1 MNQDKCIRDLEQSIA
16 ECEDALRWSKT
27 SKFVKHHKKIQAIG
41 FFSIVAM
48 SVWGVSSVPDFEN
61 LNTIAK
67 VLWITMV
74 CMMSTLPAW
83 LVTWLIPRMGMSI
96 LKCKQYAVWED
107 CLRDPNVKSDR
118 EVEIKEARHKF
129 MNILKANNIDGT
141 SEVIQRL
148 KKLEK
153 QTGLSKFFWNM
164 CYNIFKSS
172 DEVQDVDIEKEW
184 GNFVEVV
191 DVAPK
196 IITTNSTVKIL
207 KL

>member
-1 MNQDKCIRDLEQSIA
+1 
-16 ECEDALRWSKT
+16 
-27 SKFVKHHKKIQAIG
+27 
-41 FFSIVAM
+41 
-48 SVWGVSSVPDFEN
+48 
-61 LNTIAK
+61 
-67 VLWITMV
+67 
-74 CMMSTLPAW
+74 
-83 LVTWLIPRMGMSI
+83 
-96 LKCKQYAVWED
+96 
-107 CLRDPNVKSDR
+107 
-118 EVEIKEARHKF
+118 